1 MKHLFLFFVGL
12 LFIFS
17 GCSKSKD
24 AEPLT
29 QSQVIA
35 RIWKMQQYDLIIDDK
50 VGPTLYTRGS
60 NSNLADYSTYQF
72 NFKTDGTF
80 TQTDIDD
87 NGKPVQT
94 AGTWKLTD
102 TDKTLELTFANKTVG
117 KANIVSLSA
126 TELIINQKTPVK
138 EISAADLAEL
148 KAIGLQPKLN
158 LGFQFVLRP

>member
-1 MKHLFLFFVGL
+1 MKHLFLLFVGL

-17 GCSKSKD
+17 SCSKSKD

-35 RIWKMQQYDLIIDDK
+35 RVWKMQQYDLIVDDK

-80 TQTDIDD
+80 TQTDTDD
-87 NGKPVQT
+87 KGKLVQDN
-94 AGTWKLTD
+94 GTWKLTN
-102 TDKTLELTFANKTVG
+102 TDKTLELTFADKTV
-117 KANIVSLSA
+117 ANLNVVSLSA
-126 TELIINQKTPVK
+126 TDLIVNQKSSVSTL
-138 EISAADLAEL
+138 SAADLAEL
-148 KAIGLQPKLN
+148 KALGLQPKVN
-158 LGFQFVLRP
+158 LGFQFAFRP